1 MTGIEKKIKLN
12 QMPITWNFTR
22 PWALTIRLIETI
34 FYIWISQT
42 QNLIYLSMIFSMFQN
57 AGLISIIYPIMVFGF
72 GLIEEVRPKKE
83 FWRIIRLYTTFVLI
97 LKLTFNLKYC
107 HSFFD
112 QAIYKEVIQGY
123 LKLGLYDHD
132 SLLQSL
138 FYMMPEVLIVSFI
151 MLNEIKLK
159 LCGLYFQAEDEQENI
174 NEAINRFKMKGDEE
188 LIRQNK

>member
-97 LKLTFNLKYC
+97 LKLGFNLKYF
-107 HSFFD
+107 HSFFEED
-112 QAIYKEVIQGY
+112 IYKEVIQGY

-159 LCGLYFQAEDEQENI
+159 LCGLYFQAEDELENI

>member
-1 MTGIEKKIKLN
+1 
-12 QMPITWNFTR
+12 
-22 PWALTIRLIETI
+22 
-34 FYIWISQT
+34 
-42 QNLIYLSMIFSMFQN
+42 
-57 AGLISIIYPIMVFGF
+57 MVFGF

-97 LKLTFNLKYC
+97 LKLGFNLKYF
-107 HSFFD
+107 HSFFEED
-112 QAIYKEVIQGY
+112 IYKEVIQGY

-159 LCGLYFQAEDEQENI
+159 LCGLYFQAEDELENI